1 MILKLFRH
9 TQAFSIITILIT
21 SLIVWIG
28 LYNSLINE
36 EIIKTNP
43 IFSLGNLSSGIV
55 IKISTA
61 LFIFLKCS
69 LFNNI
74 LTEQKVLSKN
84 TYFPALFY
92 FFIISSNTA
101 SIGLTPTLVA
111 SFFMLIFVKKT
122 LDSYSQINAQ
132 NSIFEGAFYV
142 SIAGIIHPP
151 IIIFYPMVWI
161 NLSIFSH
168 MSMKNWLLS
177 ILGLICPWFIII
189 TISLYFE
196 FDHLY
201 INHFFYFLNNTP
213 TSAHHIIWPQLTVLI
228 FMALIVL
235 LSIFELI
242 ISLNRKNIRSR
253 KSYILFLWF
262 IVFSLLFTIVRGMFT
277 SEILILLAAPLSAI
291 ISNYAYYHSNRNWL
305 NILLMIWVGLFIY
318 QHASY

>member
-201 INHFFYFLNNTP
+201 INHFFTF
-213 TSAHHIIWPQLTVLI
+213 
-228 FMALIVL
+228 
-235 LSIFELI
+235 
-242 ISLNRKNIRSR
+242 
-253 KSYILFLWF
+253 
-262 IVFSLLFTIVRGMFT
+262 
-277 SEILILLAAPLSAI
+277 
-291 ISNYAYYHSNRNWL
+291 
-305 NILLMIWVGLFIY
+305 
-318 QHASY
+318 